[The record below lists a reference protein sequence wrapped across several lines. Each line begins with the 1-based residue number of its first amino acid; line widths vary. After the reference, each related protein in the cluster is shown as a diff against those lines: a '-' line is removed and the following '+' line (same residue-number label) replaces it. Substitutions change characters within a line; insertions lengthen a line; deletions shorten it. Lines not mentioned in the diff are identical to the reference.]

1 MHEADAGTYV
11 VQIEMNRRV
20 NGLLEGTEYH
30 LPRLIARLICRV

>member
-20 NGLLEGTEYH
+20 NGLLEGTIY
-30 LPRLIARLICRV
+30 LDSLRG